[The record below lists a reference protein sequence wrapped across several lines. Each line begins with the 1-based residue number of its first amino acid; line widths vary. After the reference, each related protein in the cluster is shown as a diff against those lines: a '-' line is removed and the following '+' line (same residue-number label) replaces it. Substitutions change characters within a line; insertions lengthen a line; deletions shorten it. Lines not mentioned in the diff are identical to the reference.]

1 MSNRRESGYG
11 VCYLDGRRSVA
22 DRFEPHPM
30 IDSSAECTR
39 SLEARWLAWVKSS
52 FAIAVVGVLV
62 VLGVANVT
70 LYSRWHEV
78 EDGVLWSSRAEGVTA
93 SEIVPGAAAALAGIQ
108 AGDVLVAVNGAP
120 VATSADVVESQHR
133 SAH

>member
-1 MSNRRESGYG
+1 M
-11 VCYLDGRRSVA
+11 
-22 DRFEPHPM
+22 M
-30 IDSSAECTR
+30 TQAEVNDVYAG
-39 SLEARWLAWVKSS
+39 EARWLVWGRSA
-52 FAIAVVGVLV
+52 FAVVVVTLLV
-62 VLGVANVT
+62 ALGVANVAM
-70 LYSRWHEV
+70 YSRWHEV

-93 SEIVPGAAAALAGIQ
+93 TEIVPGSAAALAGIQ

>member
-1 MSNRRESGYG
+1 MPNGRESGYD

-39 SLEARWLAWVKSS
+39 SFEARWLAWVKSS

-78 EDGVLWSSRAEGVTA
+78 EDGVLWSLLFDGVATT
-93 SEIVPGAAAALAGIQ
+93 EIVPGSAA
-108 AGDVLVAVNGAP
+108 
-120 VATSADVVESQHR
+120 
-133 SAH
+133 